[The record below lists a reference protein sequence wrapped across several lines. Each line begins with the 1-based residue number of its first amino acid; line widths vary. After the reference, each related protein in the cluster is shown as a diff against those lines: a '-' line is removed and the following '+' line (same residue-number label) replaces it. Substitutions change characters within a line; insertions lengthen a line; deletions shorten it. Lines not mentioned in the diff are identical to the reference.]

1 MEVRSG
7 ALYAF
12 YTAMEV
18 HPGALDALT
27 GVVEAFMAAPKAHSW
42 DMKAHCEAKV
52 YSGVVVFTNPAC
64 WDGVI
69 CSEEA
74 EIILY
79 SSCDGVDFWCAG
91 KF

>member
-1 MEVRSG
+1 
-7 ALYAF
+7 
-12 YTAMEV
+12 
-18 HPGALDALT
+18 
-27 GVVEAFMAAPKAHSW
+27 
-42 DMKAHCEAKV
+42 MKAHCEAKV

-79 SSCDGVDFWCAG
+79 SSCDGVDF
-91 KF
+91 